1 MQDSERAH
9 SRVLSVLSR
18 MSRTRFSL
26 SMLGALYRSP
36 ELPVNVFGLDFPNP
50 VGVAAGMDKN
60 GAAVPSWQSIGYGF
74 CEIGGVTLPE
84 EVESE
89 GVTTAHIK
97 VGGYEIELLEPM
109 GKDTPVGKFIDKK
122 GPGIHHLALEVDDI
136 EESLA
141 KAKRNGLEPIGEA
154 PRPGADNT
162 LVAFF
167 HPKDTG
173 GVLLEIVQCE

>member
-1 MQDSERAH
+1 MWE
-9 SRVLSVLSR
+9 
-18 MSRTRFSL
+18 SL
-26 SMLGALYRSP
+26 
-36 ELPVNVFGLDFPNP
+36 GLKLDHTEK
-50 VGVAAGMDKN
+50 VD
-60 GAAVPSWQSIGYGF
+60 
-74 CEIGGVTLPE
+74 
-84 EVESE
+84 SE
-89 GVTTAHIK
+89 GVTAAHLK

-141 KAKRNGLEPIGEA
+141 KAKKNGLEPIGKA
-154 PRPGADNT
+154 PRPGSDNT

-173 GVLLEIVQCE
+173 GVLLEIVQSN

>member
-1 MQDSERAH
+1 MRIRHLGIAVDSIDER
-9 SRVLSVLSR
+9 
-18 MSRTRFSL
+18 
-26 SMLGALYRSP
+26 
-36 ELPVNVFGLDFPNP
+36 LPSWESFGLKLHHTEK
-50 VGVAAGMDKN
+50 VA
-60 GAAVPSWQSIGYGF
+60 
-74 CEIGGVTLPE
+74 
-84 EVESE
+84 SE
-89 GVTTAHIK
+89 GVTAAHLK

-122 GPGIHHLALEVDDI
+122 GPGIHHLALEVDNI

-141 KAKRNGLEPIGEA
+141 KAKENGLEPIGEA

-173 GVLLEIVQCE
+173 GVLLEIVQAN